1 MAAIVNRFY
10 KAYLPDPIE
19 AEAAETAYLIRKIA
33 KQIYSMQPDV
43 DISDIMLQVE
53 ELLDVSVAGFDIEEP
68 EDGVP
73 IYNLAD
79 VDFDKLKEGFQAG
92 RKRAAIEQ
100 VRNSITIRI
109 NQMIEINQTRMNF
122 KEKFEDLVNDYN
134 NPSVSLDNLFQ
145 QLLEFNE
152 ELDEEEQRHIKENLS
167 DENELTV
174 YDILTKPNMDLSDKQ
189 IKDVKKVARTLLT
202 KLREEKLV
210 LDWRKKQQTRAGVKV
225 AIEEILDLLPDVYNA
240 DIYKSK
246 CSEVYNFVY
255 DSDLGIA

>member
-1 MAAIVNRFY
+1 
-10 KAYLPDPIE
+10 
-19 AEAAETAYLIRKIA
+19 
-33 KQIYSMQPDV
+33 
-43 DISDIMLQVE
+43 
-53 ELLDVSVAGFDIEEP
+53 
-68 EDGVP
+68 
-73 IYNLAD
+73 
-79 VDFDKLKEGFQAG
+79 
-92 RKRAAIEQ
+92 
-100 VRNSITIRI
+100 
-109 NQMIEINQTRMNF
+109 MIEINQTRMNF

-167 DENELTV
+167 DEEELTV
-174 YDILTKPNMDLSDKQ
+174 FDILTKPNMDLSDKQ
-189 IKDVKKVARTLLT
+189 IKDVKKVARELLT

-225 AIEEILDLLPDVYNA
+225 AIGEILDLLPDVYNT